1 MTACFVY
8 RLDIEHTDGKRYMT
22 WDRAKFP
29 TPQRMIEDVASRGR
43 KMVTIVDPHVK
54 KDGGYPVFKVRSS
67 LFLFLFLFLFSY
79 VRAIKLTTSCFVHR
93 RRRAKTFTSKKQTA
107 RPIST
112 AGAGPGAPCTL
123 TSPHR
128 WCGTG
133 GRVSSDWTST

>member
-1 MTACFVY
+1 MTACFVH

-67 LFLFLFLFLFSY
+67 LFFLFLY
-79 VRAIKLTTSCFVHR
+79 VVCAIILTSCF
-93 RRRAKTFTSKKQTA
+93 
-107 RPIST
+107 
-112 AGAGPGAPCTL
+112 
-123 TSPHR
+123 
-128 WCGTG
+128 
-133 GRVSSDWTST
+133 